1 MAVSPKLAKV
11 QEDEPEV
18 KMLTE
23 KESYQFAIQQVD
35 FAVVDMAS
43 QIAIHR
49 LSLMQEAPA
58 TIRGLLKMREML
70 GLDNSIYAP
79 PPKPEE

>member
-1 MAVSPKLAKV
+1 MGVV
-11 QEDEPEV
+11 DEEPPAG

-23 KESYQFAIQQVD
+23 QEAYVFAIQQVD

-49 LSLMQEAPA
+49 LSVIQEAPA

-70 GLDNSIYAP
+70 GLDNAMYRQEPAP
-79 PPKPEE
+79 TASEE